1 MAKTKRK
8 KKSKQEQISEE
19 LRTRIIAS
27 VCLFLIIIAAL
38 KLGIVGEKLDFVVR
52 YLFGN
57 F

>member
-38 KLGIVGEKLDFVVR
+38 KLG
-52 YLFGN
+52 
-57 F
+57 